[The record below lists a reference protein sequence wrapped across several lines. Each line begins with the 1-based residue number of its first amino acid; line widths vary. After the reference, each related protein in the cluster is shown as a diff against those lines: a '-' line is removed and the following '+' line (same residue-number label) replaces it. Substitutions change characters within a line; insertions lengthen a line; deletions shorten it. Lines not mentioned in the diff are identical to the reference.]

1 MISKK
6 KQRIRWLIL
15 AIFMIAT
22 ASLIIGF
29 SLKDGIEYYKS
40 PTQVLSS
47 DISEKIKFRLGGL
60 VEDSSLV
67 KSSGKKISFN
77 ITDNQN
83 SIPTSFEGILPD
95 LFAENQ
101 GVIASGKYINGVFVA
116 DYEVSKLYKKN
127 KKIFYKLK
135 KKLPRFFFKFP
146 IKKKELI
153 NAILENSNN
162 IKKISSVIHPEV
174 RKNLLTFSRNNK
186 NRKIVILDIPLY
198 LENKLNKKKDIIIF
212 IQSNKSKV
220 YKKIKERKNFN
231 KLIYKKLKKLQFST
245 RYKRKKS
252 HYVIKNDFNKNSA
265 RKKVRDILNNILR

>member
-47 DISEKIKFRLGGL
+47 DISKNIKFRLGGL

-116 DYEVSKLYKKN
+116 EEILAKHDESYLPKEV
-127 KKIFYKLK
+127 I
-135 KKLPRFFFKFP
+135 
-146 IKKKELI
+146 
-153 NAILENSNN
+153 
-162 IKKISSVIHPEV
+162 
-174 RKNLLTFSRNNK
+174 
-186 NRKIVILDIPLY
+186 
-198 LENKLNKKKDIIIF
+198 
-212 IQSNKSKV
+212 
-220 YKKIKERKNFN
+220 
-231 KLIYKKLKKLQFST
+231 
-245 RYKRKKS
+245 
-252 HYVIKNDFNKNSA
+252 
-265 RKKVRDILNNILR
+265 DILKQDGLYVEPEK